1 MSHEISNAVKTVAQ
15 TGSPLKHYVRSEHKE
30 NGQNWNRIDQIWN
43 RICQNLN
50 RMGQIRNRMGQ
61 IRNRIGQN

>member
-1 MSHEISNAVKTVAQ
+1 MFKMTKS
-15 TGSPLKHYVRSEHKE
+15 GSPLKHYVWLEHKE
-30 NGQNWNRIDQIWN
+30 NGQNRNRIDQIWN
-43 RICQNLN
+43 RIGQNLN